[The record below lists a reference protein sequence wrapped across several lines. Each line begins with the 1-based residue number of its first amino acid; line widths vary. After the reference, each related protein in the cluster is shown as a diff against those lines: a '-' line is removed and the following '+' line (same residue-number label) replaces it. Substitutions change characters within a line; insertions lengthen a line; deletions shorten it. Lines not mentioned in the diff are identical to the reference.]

1 MFRPISKRLSPS
13 DDQSGARSDQTLEF
27 TFDGR
32 RMFGRAGD
40 SLAVALL
47 ANGIEAFRET
57 PVSGAKRGPYCL
69 MGVCFDCLV
78 VVDGVGNRQAC
89 LTPLRQNMVV
99 ETQHGARNVDSLE
112 KTGQ

>member
-1 MFRPISKRLSPS
+1 MFRPISKRFSHS
-13 DDQSGARSDQTLEF
+13 DDHSAARHDRALEF

-32 RMFGRAGD
+32 RMVARDGD
-40 SLAVALL
+40 SLAVALS
-47 ANGIEAFRET
+47 ANGVEAFRET

-78 VVDGVGNRQAC
+78 LVDGVGNRQAC
-89 LTPLRQNMVV
+89 LTSVRQGMVV

-112 KTGQ
+112 KAGQ